1 MGLEI
6 KLKTPKSEV
15 QAMIDAKGNLL
26 KKAVAR
32 QMSVIGEKVV
42 NYALTNGSGLKDYID
57 RTGDLRSSIGYI
69 VTQDGSQQSQG
80 GFNQVLDGVEGVQK
94 GKQHAQEIAN
104 RGDSGVSLVLVVG
117 MNYAEYVERR
127 GYDVLSGAKLECER
141 LVNEMVNDLKN
152 TL

>member
-1 MGLEI
+1 MGIEI

-15 QAMIDAKGNLL
+15 QATINAKGDLL
-26 KKAVAR
+26 KKAVTR

-42 NYALTNGSGLKDYID
+42 NYARTNGSGLKDYID
-57 RTGDLRSSIGYI
+57 RTGNLRSSIGYI
-69 VTQDGSQQSQG
+69 VTQDGNQQSQG
-80 GFNQVLDGVEGVQK
+80 GFNQVLSGAEGVQK
-94 GKQHAQEIAN
+94 GKQHAQEVAS
-104 RGDSGVSLVLVVG
+104 RGGSDVSLVVVAG

-141 LVNEMVNDLKN
+141 LVSEMVNDLKN

>member
-15 QAMIDAKGNLL
+15 QAMINAKGDLL

-32 QMSVIGEKVV
+32 QMSVIGEEVV

-57 RTGDLRSSIGYI
+57 RTGNLRSSIGYI

-80 GFNQVLDGVEGVQK
+80 GFNQVLDGAEGVQK
-94 GKQHAQEIAN
+94 GEQHAQEIAN

-141 LVNEMVNDLKN
+141 LVSEMVNDLKN